1 MYMAQA
7 KTIALTA
14 ACFSWFYALLA
25 SGMTLIWKG
34 NQGNITAPRSPRL
47 LHPQAPWRGKQPA
60 PWIAPRWWRHV
71 TSGTG
76 RGWQMPHPARSQG
89 HMVSQMANPRMPR
102 PLLHIPA
109 PHTVSSWS
117 TWSLTHWPAA
127 PGGIAAAGCCSAGVC
142 DTGHLGEGKGGE
154 RGEKAKQWM
163 STFPVSCSVCETWQL
178 AAWLYR
184 DRLWQY
190 RHCRKAQESH
200 ASPFTLS
207 MWLVSLG
214 AALAFNKIR
223 QSKQTKEIWEHVV

>member
-1 MYMAQA
+1 MYTAQA

-34 NQGNITAPRSPRL
+34 NQGNITAPRSLRL

-60 PWIAPRWWRHV
+60 PWIAPGWWRHV

-76 RGWQMPHPARSQG
+76 RGWQMPPPARSQG

-117 TWSLTHWPAA
+117 TWSVTHWPAA
-127 PGGIAAAGCCSAGVC
+127 PRGWYRSSRVLLCRCLWHRAFGRREGR
-142 DTGHLGEGKGGE
+142 GKGRKG
-154 RGEKAKQWM
+154 KAM
-163 STFPVSCSVCETWQL
+163 NVNFPSL
-178 AAWLYR
+178 M
-184 DRLWQY
+184 
-190 RHCRKAQESH
+190 
-200 ASPFTLS
+200 FS
-207 MWLVSLG
+207 MWDLTVSSM
-214 AALAFNKIR
+214 I
-223 QSKQTKEIWEHVV
+223 I